1 VKGFRPDVIAAA
13 AREREVWLSTYGR
26 KSGKPRQV
34 TVWISTDGRR
44 LFVRSGGGLAR
55 HWPQNLLARDQGV
68 LHLAA
73 AEVPVRARHLS
84 SPEEARAVS
93 ELVRR
98 KYGWRVKRSRPGRPL
113 TPGEQATFELLP
125 DSEA

>member
-1 VKGFRPDVIAAA
+1 MKGFSPDVIAAA

-55 HWPQNLLARDQGV
+55 HWPQNLLARDHAILKVGGMEMNV
-68 LHLAA
+68 RGRLLTDVA
-73 AEVPVRARHLS
+73 RAR
-84 SPEEARAVS
+84 EVS
-93 ELVRR
+93 QLVAR
-98 KYGWRVKRSRPGRPL
+98 KYGVRSSRGGQPP

-125 DSEA
+125 AS